1 VKIYTPRRNWRGLF
15 TSLALV
21 IGCGSGDLDS
31 FEDGTWDLDEAADFD
46 AASDLGEAE
55 QALSASCGGDD
66 SNSLT
71 ASLAVAIANE
81 LGRWDVSTDFA
92 VVGGKLELSA
102 TGKLHCGANCKN
114 ITALLRL
121 QDDASSV
128 VQNHIP
134 ATYRNKL
141 TSWYAA
147 QKTQLTNMVNT
158 MLKVDEGIYQIQFR
172 QSGKLLAPQGGS
184 TTSGALIQQTDQLW
198 GNSAA
203 QWKVVLNG
211 TVRQLINVKSGQCLD
226 LQTNT
231 TGATNIVQRACNGS
245 STQGF
250 RLAQMAAGVLSI
262 RSATNQALLI
272 PNSSTATGAT
282 LVQGT
287 VTGTTPELFVF
298 LPNGGGASQVK
309 LLESATAVY
318 SLKFKHTNMGL
329 AVSSLSMNDGVS
341 VVQQPYSSTD
351 DRFHWY
357 VTQQG
362 TSTVDNIQ
370 QTAYQYVNRATGKCL
385 DLNSSSM
392 GTNLV
397 QRTCSSSQSQ
407 RFIMTP
413 TGGGHQVLFTY
424 HGWPAGVQNGS
435 TSSGAQV
442 VEANVGWQYYNML
455 MLEPILAGEPHKLT
469 NAYTTN
475 DGPCGKYNWYNI
487 TQQNGS
493 QLANPASTFVQL
505 IFAGGKTSLNG
516 VDANP
521 YIAQKVQGNQV
532 AIDPAAYMNG
542 GSGSTSGSCLI
553 ADLVYD
559 ITGSKTNA
567 CCIKYNGV
575 SGRLAISTWSSTTL
589 LCR

>member
-1 VKIYTPRRNWRGLF
+1 MKILSRRSNWSALF

-31 FEDGTWDLDEAADFD
+31 FEDGTEDPDVAADFD

-55 QALSASCGGDD
+55 QALTASCGGDD
-66 SNSLT
+66 SNSLA

-81 LGRWDVSTDFA
+81 LGRWDVSTDFT
-92 VVGGKLELSA
+92 VVNGKLELST
-102 TGKLHCGANCKN
+102 TGNLHCGGNCKN

-203 QWKVVLNG
+203 QWKVMLNG
-211 TVRQLINVKSGQCLD
+211 TLRQIINVKSGQCLD

-231 TGATNIVQRACNGS
+231 TGVTNMVQRPCNGS

-250 RLAQMAAGVLSI
+250 RLAHMAAGVLSI
-262 RSATNQALLI
+262 RSATNQALQI

-287 VTGTTPELFVF
+287 VTGKTPELFVF
-298 LPNGGGASQVK
+298 LPNGGGASQIK

-341 VVQQPYSSTD
+341 VVQQPYSATD

-362 TSTVDNIQ
+362 TAAVDNIQ
-370 QTAYQYVNRATGKCL
+370 QTVYQYVNRATGKCL
-385 DLNSSSM
+385 DLNGSWM

-397 QRTCSSSQSQ
+397 QRTCSSSNTQ

-413 TGGGHQVLFTY
+413 TGGGHQVLFSN
-424 HGWPAGVQNGS
+424 HGWPVGVQNGS
-435 TSSGAQV
+435 TGSGAPV

-455 MLEPILAGEPHKLT
+455 MPTPILAGEPHKLS
-469 NAYTTN
+469 NSYTTN
-475 DGPCGKYNWYNI
+475 DGLCGKYYWYNI
-487 TQQNGS
+487 TQQNGA

-516 VDANP
+516 VDVNP

-532 AIDPAAYMNG
+532 AIDPSAYMNG
-542 GSGSTSGSCLI
+542 GTGSTSGSCLI
-553 ADLVYD
+553 ADIVFD
-559 ITGSKTNA
+559 PTGRQTNL
-567 CCIKYNGV
+567 CCIKYNGG
-575 SGRLAISTWSSTTL
+575 SGRLAVSGWSSTTL
-589 LCR
+589 LCK